1 MHSSSDTKR
10 QGVYRHMLTTLIS
23 IITYPTRLQN
33 SCISSRLSYRTSP
46 AGNGSLQPTL
56 GSRPV
61 LRGSPESSLPPKR
74 APDGL
79 FPAFTT
85 ISCRPLLILRV
96 GLAEGCQA
104 AAGGAQRRGRHLYA
118 TGSLSCSF
126 PLFGPAPGRRDG
138 SKAIYRI
145 LIQSRLRSVARSAC
159 TFSF

>member
-104 AAGGAQRRGRHLYA
+104 AAGGGRKE
-118 TGSLSCSF
+118 
-126 PLFGPAPGRRDG
+126 RDVTCM
-138 SKAIYRI
+138 RPEVC
-145 LIQSRLRSVARSAC
+145 LVHFRFSVPPRAVEAEVKPS
-159 TFSF
+159 TEY